1 MQKAHFNVICSEI
14 LEDNI
19 LSLQLYDGTRY
30 LTPNAVIFNQKPDKS
45 VGRGRDPMIFIN
57 HQML

>member
-1 MQKAHFNVICSEI
+1 MYKTHFNVICSDI
-14 LEDNI
+14 LAENI
-19 LSLQLYDGTRY
+19 LSLQLYDDTKY

-45 VGRGRDPMIFIN
+45 VGRGRDPMIFN